1 MKRSLKNPA
10 QRVRREL
17 HRSSGVE
24 VPVALARVTAALRQA
39 RGTLWAFLKACLLK
53 VLSFFAARRSMTLK
67 TKLVLAI
74 TALVFIITGLLSMVY
89 VGVLLKL
96 AVRQPYDTD
105 LMGAEQIR
113 MAVRNA
119 LETGLEGKTVNPNDP
134 AALRALVA
142 EAVRNSASL
151 QAVINSVNSH
161 SRTVYDINI
170 ADSEGNTLLSTDP
183 GMEDKPIKAHP
194 SYDQLL
200 DDSTIQQMKVIFGP
214 PQVFNITMPLDRNGQ
229 RFLTVN
235 VGIHTSLVRAF
246 YAPWLKKALTLM
258 GVALTLALLV
268 AFLLGNLALRPM
280 ERISRQLDYWTA
292 VTRLSAEPTEQVAAA
307 QNEADAKKELAEQVS
322 TKIEMIG
329 QRMRNVEEVFSAL
342 KENLDQILGNLQD
355 GIVLFTGDGR
365 AVLVS
370 EAAARYLQVDRDH
383 IIGKQARDIFDRTT
397 LLGRTLRQAFDAGMT
412 LIQEEVRTE
421 TGRRL
426 QVSVDFIHD
435 DETRQGLGALVTLHD
450 LESVEAIES
459 ELEVSRRMAAIGRL
473 TSGVGHEVKNPINAI
488 VVHLELLKSKL
499 GEAGAPAARHLEV
512 IEAEIRRLDRVVQTL
527 ADFSRP
533 VELQLREQDL
543 RDVFGDVLALSSEE
557 LSTRKVTLLSQM
569 PSNPLVANVDADLLK
584 QAALN
589 VIQNGAQAMP
599 EGGTLAVTLEED
611 SRAGANGDKS
621 RSPGQ
626 KTAILRISDQGPG
639 IPEEIREKIFDLYFT
654 TKSGGS
660 GIGLAMTYRILQ
672 LHHGSI
678 EVESNIGR
686 GTEFRLRIPL
696 AVADWGRRHLQ
707 PADEAETKGLAG

>member
-1 MKRSLKNPA
+1 
-10 QRVRREL
+10 
-17 HRSSGVE
+17 
-24 VPVALARVTAALRQA
+24 
-39 RGTLWAFLKACLLK
+39 
-53 VLSFFAARRSMTLK
+53 MTLK

-74 TALVFIITGLLSMVY
+74 TGLVFIIAGLLSMVY
-89 VGVLLKL
+89 MSALLHQAVL
-96 AVRQPYDTD
+96 QPYDSD
-105 LMGAEQIR
+105 VMGAEQIR

-119 LETGLEGKTVNPNDP
+119 LETGLGGKTVDPDDP

-142 EAVRNSASL
+142 DAVRNSAPL
-151 QAVINSVNSH
+151 QEVINSVNSH
-161 SRTVYDINI
+161 SLTVYDINI
-170 ADSEGNTLLSTDP
+170 GDNQGRTLLSTNP
-183 GMEDKPIKAHP
+183 GMQDRPLP
-194 SYDQLL
+194 VRPGYDQLL
-200 DDSTIQQMKVIFGP
+200 RDSTVKQMKVIFGA
-214 PQVFNITMPLDRNGQ
+214 PQVFNITMPLIRNHQ
-229 RFLTVN
+229 PFVTVE

-246 YAPWLKKALTLM
+246 YAPWLKKALTLLGM
-258 GVALTLALLV
+258 ALILALLV

-292 VTRLSAEPTEQVAAA
+292 VTRLSAGPAEQETAV
-307 QNEADAKKELAEQVS
+307 QDGADAKKDMAERVS

-329 QRMRNVEEVFSAL
+329 QRIRNVEEVYSAL

-370 EAAARYLQVDRDH
+370 DTAARYLQVNRDLT
-383 IIGKQARDIFDRTT
+383 IGKRAHDIFDRTT
-397 LLGRTLRQAFDAGMT
+397 ALGRTLRQAFDAEMA

-488 VVHLELLKSKL
+488 VVHLELLRSKL
-499 GEAGAPAARHLEV
+499 GGTDTPAVRHLEV

-543 RDVFGDVLALSSEE
+543 RDIFGDVVALAREE
-557 LSTRKVTLLSQM
+557 LSTRNITLLSQM

-599 EGGTLAVTLEED
+599 EGGTLSVTLEED
-611 SRAGANGDKS
+611 GRGGTNGDKT

-626 KTAILRISDQGPG
+626 KSAVLRIADQGPG

-672 LHHGSI
+672 LHHGNI

-696 AVADWGRRHLQ
+696 AATDWGRRHLQ
-707 PADEAETKGLAG
+707 PADVTETKGFVG